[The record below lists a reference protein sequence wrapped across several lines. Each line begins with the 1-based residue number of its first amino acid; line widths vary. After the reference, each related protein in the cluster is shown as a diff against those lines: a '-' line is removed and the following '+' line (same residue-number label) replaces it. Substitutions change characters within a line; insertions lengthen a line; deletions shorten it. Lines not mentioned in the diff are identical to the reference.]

1 MEKSGEYDDDAG
13 LKNRWVSVGVP
24 VSEEEKVYLDYE
36 DENGVLGIVSGWIGT
51 LEDAS
56 LIGCSDR
63 HWRQQAWSVSLC

>member
-13 LKNRWVSVGVP
+13 LEDRWVSVGVRA
-24 VSEEEKVYLDYE
+24 SRGEIYLDYE
-36 DENGVLGIVSGWIGT
+36 DENGVLGVVSGGIRT

-63 HWRQQAWSVSLC
+63 HGDSRLGQ